1 VKKDASNEANG
12 FDPEKFREETG
23 KLPLQHEAEKW
34 TPIFRKHHAPSKSC
48 SGMTIRGKVIP
59 R

>member
-23 KLPLQHEAEKW
+23 KLPLQHG
-34 TPIFRKHHAPSKSC
+34 PF
-48 SGMTIRGKVIP
+48 VP